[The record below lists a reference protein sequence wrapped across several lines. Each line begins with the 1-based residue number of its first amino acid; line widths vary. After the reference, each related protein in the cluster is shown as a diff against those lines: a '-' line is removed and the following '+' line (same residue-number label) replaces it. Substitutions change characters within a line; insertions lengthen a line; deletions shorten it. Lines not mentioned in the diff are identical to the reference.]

1 MDREVGAVGEA
12 MLSRTDAG
20 GLRLGISMPPS
31 SELRSASPL
40 KGEAVTC
47 AILTHSTASH
57 LRGEAARRADEGDI
71 DNKEL
76 NFILVSKLLIAI
88 IKL

>member
-1 MDREVGAVGEA
+1 
-12 MLSRTDAG
+12 ML
-20 GLRLGISMPPS
+20 LRVCSLTLDITLPKI
-31 SELRSASPL
+31 RSPL

-47 AILTHSTASH
+47 AKLTHSTASP
-57 LRGEAARRADEGDI
+57 LREEAARRADEGDI